1 MRPVHQLISAFAL
14 ALPAAT
20 LAAQTQV
27 APQAA
32 QMATALRQ
40 EIASLHRSM
49 VAAFRSNPA
58 SVARF
63 YTDDARIIGVG
74 SQASGRAEVDAYW
87 SRNAGGSDWSL
98 EIIDVGGSRD
108 APWVLARSR
117 LTGSGGRQMT
127 TNYLAILQR
136 GTDGALRYRID
147 LYTSAGQGSPV
158 RAAPPATRSPDG
170 ITLATPR
177 VTIPL
182 TRAGGF
188 YFADVRVNG
197 RPYRFT
203 LETGAS
209 FLAVGNKVARE
220 LGFPVD
226 TTQPVNGRMTMR
238 AGMPTVTARI
248 DSLTVGGATFRGL
261 DTRVT
266 ALFDG
271 ADFDGIIS
279 LALLQDLL
287 WTLDLGQSRLLV
299 ERDSL
304 PAPNG
309 RDVLPFARRDP
320 AGRIDVMMNLGGEQQ
335 AVVFDTRY
343 ADWIMTNDSLAAK
356 LRLATPLRSVGTAWG
371 PSVGIFEMRGA
382 RLDEALT
389 LGRYALPRPPLVFRN
404 RGGTIAGV
412 RFLEQFAITVDQRRG
427 RVRFTRADSVVNV
440 PTLEWETGGEVRRAV
455 SGAPDATSP
464 ARTFGFRMA
473 RRPDGRLFVIML
485 DTTSPAATL
494 GIREN
499 DEVVEVDGVA
509 AAQMNPQIFRAA
521 LARGGPVKFVFSR
534 DGRQLEFMVESSAP
548 QPAAQDADVAAI
560 RHLDSLWAQM
570 YARQDTGLALRLY
583 ADSLV
588 FTGANGAKKTREEE
602 LADVRPQPGL
612 VMEYF
617 RTTPTDIRIEA
628 GSGHVSGVAEWRFQW
643 GGQTREI
650 SRRYSTRY
658 AKGGPLG
665 WQIVSVQMRAP

>member
-1 MRPVHQLISAFAL
+1 M
-14 ALPAAT
+14 
-20 LAAQTQV
+20 AAQTPAAQTRV
-27 APQAA
+27 AAQAA
-32 QMATALRQ
+32 QMATALHQ
-40 EIASLHRSM
+40 EIASLHTSM

-63 YTDDARIIGVG
+63 YTDDARIIGMG

-87 SRNAGGSDWSL
+87 SRNAGAGDWSL
-98 EIIDVGGSRD
+98 EIIDVGGPRD

-127 TNYLAILQR
+127 SNYLAILQR
-136 GTDGALRYRID
+136 GADGALRYRID

-158 RAAPPATRSPDG
+158 RAAPAATRSPDG

-177 VTIPL
+177 VTVPL

-188 YFADVRVNG
+188 YYADVRVNG

-209 FLAVGNKVARE
+209 FIAVGNKVARE

-226 TTQPVNGRMTMR
+226 TTRPVNGRITMR

-248 DSLTVGGATFRGL
+248 DSLSLGGATFRGL

-266 ALFDG
+266 SLFDG
-271 ADFDGIIS
+271 GDVDGIIS

-287 WTLDLGQSRLLV
+287 WTLDLGQSRLLL

-309 RDVLPFARRDP
+309 RDVLPFAGRDP

-335 AVVFDTRY
+335 SVVFDTRY

-371 PSVGIFEMRGA
+371 PSVGTFEMRGA
-382 RLDEALT
+382 RLDEAVT

-440 PTLEWETGGEVRRAV
+440 PTLEWETAGEARREGAA

-473 RRPDGRLFVIML
+473 RRPDGRLFVMML
-485 DTTSPAATL
+485 DTTSPAAKL

-499 DEVVEVDGVA
+499 DEVVEVDDVA

-521 LARGGPVKFVFSR
+521 LARGGRVKFVISR
-534 DGRQLEFMVESSAP
+534 DGRQLEFMVESSVP

-570 YARQDTGLALRLY
+570 YARQDTALALRLY

-588 FTGANGAKKTREEE
+588 FSSVNGGRKTREEE
-602 LADVRPQPGL
+602 LADIRPQPGL
-612 VMEYF
+612 VMDYF
-617 RTTPTDIRIEA
+617 RTTPTDIRVEA

-643 GGQTREI
+643 GGQTREM
-650 SRRYSTRY
+650 SRRYSARY
-658 AKGGPLG
+658 TKGGPLG
-665 WQIVSVQMRAP
+665 WQIIAVQMGAP